1 MVDMTLQLKTLNRHL
16 TAENEHRMEETLAT
30 LHPDCIFEDRAVGED
45 FHGRAGAERYYRM
58 WWDAFD
64 LKVVSER
71 RHKTEDGAIISEAR
85 YQGTHKG
92 DFLGYP
98 ASGRPVDF
106 PLAVII
112 TFRDNLLAGERF
124 YYDVATLLR
133 QIGADTSGR
142 V

>member
-1 MVDMTLQLKTLNRHL
+1 MVEMAAQLETLNRHL
-16 TAENEHRMEETLAT
+16 RAENEHRMDETLGT
-30 LHPDCIFEDRAVGED
+30 LHPDCIFEDRALGQN
-45 FHGRAGAERYYRM
+45 FHGRKGAETYYRL

-85 YQGTHKG
+85 YQGIHKG
-92 DFLGYP
+92 EFLGHA
-98 ASGRPVDF
+98 ASGKRVDF

-124 YYDVATLLR
+124 YYDVNSLLR
-133 QIGADTSGR
+133 QIGAVGGQES
-142 V
+142 